1 MTRPGTSTSISRSNQ
16 TFEMGSPMPLRFPC
30 SRLALS
36 SSGVLHPYWTGG
48 VMFSPACTAYVVVAH
63 QVERVFVSIDSRSD
77 YVLFAAA
84 VAQRLG
90 LSLPF
95 TRQAAFS
102 GAAGTQAGILSFPP
116 DGLVSLF
123 VTDYTEYCYL
133 PAPLIAFHP
142 PTPQRQMQRS
152 VLGLT
157 GFLQYF
163 RFVLDY
169 SPAPPGF
176 ELHPIPGFPG
186 RSGLLPKD
194 RLLVDFIRGLRAP

>member
-1 MTRPGTSTSISRSNQ
+1 
-16 TFEMGSPMPLRFPC
+16 
-30 SRLALS
+30 
-36 SSGVLHPYWTGG
+36 
-48 VMFSPACTAYVVVAH
+48 MFSPACEAYVLAG
-63 QVERVFVSIDSRSD
+63 QLVERVFASIDSRSD
-77 YVLFAAA
+77 YVLFGAA
-84 VAQRLG
+84 VAPRLG
-90 LSLPF
+90 LTLPF
-95 TRQAAFS
+95 PRQSAFS
-102 GAAGTQAGILSFPP
+102 GAAGTQAGVISFPP

-142 PTPQRQMQRS
+142 PALHPQLQRS

-169 SPAPPGF
+169 SPSPPSF

-186 RSGLLPKD
+186 QRGILPKD
-194 RLLVDFIRGLRAP
+194 RLLVDFIRGLRVP